1 MRKLL
6 FQSEQEGFL
15 CNTIRHL
22 PRIVSGMRVG
32 IAVCVL
38 GVHLPLIGFFQ
49 PLEAQVKIG
58 IGIGAGFI
66 INGYLYHGDTKAAG
80 ELGSLRA

>member
-1 MRKLL
+1 M
-6 FQSEQEGFL
+6 QHHTTSSA
-15 CNTIRHL
+15 N
-22 PRIVSGMRVG
+22 RIWNESGHG
-32 IAVCVL
+32 SLCVL